1 MADQDVIKEF
11 LVQLG
16 FKVDD
21 KGQKKFTSGID
32 DATRAVTRLVTTIT
46 GASLAVAAGV
56 SAFASNLEGLYF
68 ASQRIGAS
76 ANSLRAADYAARDLG
91 ASAGEVRNSLEGLA
105 RFMRDNPGGE
115 GYLKSLGV
123 QTRDAN
129 GNLRDTTDLLATLG
143 QKLSAMPWYQAKQYA
158 GLFGIDDNTLRA
170 IQNPEFAQRLERN
183 RSVLQNSGMDKA
195 TQDAHAFM
203 EQLRGIGLQFESF
216 SVKVQ
221 AALMEKLGPDLA
233 RFAVWFEQN
242 GPMIAERIADIA
254 KAIVDMGEDAGPYL
268 RQFVDFFVQ
277 LDRATDGW
285 STKLIAAAAALR
297 VVAGAGGVGG
307 LAKGAGVVGAGAG
320 GYWLGTEINNWLDG
334 FLSEKAGRKTN
345 LGFLLYEMFNDD
357 KGFDPGPAAPS
368 AAAAGASGMSRS
380 DLSTFVMDYFQEQG
394 WTRSQAAGI
403 AANLGAESNFDPRAV
418 GDSGQ
423 ARGIAQWHPDRQ
435 AAFKQWAGF
444 DIGDQRAD
452 LVKQLEFVQHELT
465 RGAEQRAGQL
475 LAATQNA
482 QDAGAVVSRYY
493 ERPRA
498 ADAEAA
504 SRGAAAVQM
513 SQTTNIT
520 VQGGS
525 DPTSTAQAV
534 AGAQGR
540 VNEEMTRNL
549 NSAVVN

>member
-91 ASAGEVRNSLEGLA
+91 ASAGEVRNSLEGLS

-216 SVKVQ
+216 SVQVQ

-242 GPMIAERIADIA
+242 GPMIADRIAEIA

-268 RQFVDFFVQ
+268 RQFVDFFVE

-297 VVAGAGGVGG
+297 VLAGAGGVGS
-307 LAKGAGVVGAGAG
+307 LAKGASVVGAGAG
-320 GYWLGTEINNWLDG
+320 GFWLGSEINTWLDG
-334 FLSEKAGRKTN
+334 VISEKTGRSATLGTWLYDQFNAEPSFEAG
-345 LGFLLYEMFNDD
+345 
-357 KGFDPGPAAPS
+357 PS
-368 AAAAGASGMSRS
+368 APGAGTGMTRS
-380 DLSTFVMDYFQEQG
+380 DLSTFVMDYFQQQG

-423 ARGIAQWHPDRQ
+423 ARGVAQWHPDRQ

-465 RGAEQRAGQL
+465 QGAEQRAGQL

>member
-268 RQFVDFFVQ
+268 RQFVDFFVE

-285 STKLIAAAAALR
+285 STKLIGAAAALR
-297 VVAGAGGVGG
+297 VLAGAGGVGG
-307 LAKGAGVVGAGAG
+307 LAKGASVVGAGAG
-320 GYWLGTEINNWLDG
+320 GYWLGSEINTWLDG
-334 FLSEKAGRKTN
+334 FISEKTGRSATLGTWLYDQFNAEPSFDAG
-345 LGFLLYEMFNDD
+345 
-357 KGFDPGPAAPS
+357 PS
-368 AAAAGASGMSRS
+368 APGSGTGMSRG

-465 RGAEQRAGQL
+465 QGAEQRAGQL